1 MVLRIRFK
9 QLLHVRQIFLT
20 CLDSLVVALQADIE
34 PVGKEQ
40 AAFLCRVRVVTTHA
54 GGLLNDGRVLDCRC
68 LVIFD
73 NFLVTLP
80 AKFGS
85 GSLQNMP
92 LVRHMRR
99 MAIGASG
106 DSGLVPESRIREPR
120 THICVAAETQ
130 LRVCNP
136 QHPGNVPAVRIMAC
150 NTGPNGKRPMRK
162 TSLESIFCMALE
174 ADGFRCLHQ
183 ARRPPLHRNH
193 MAKRAHLTFGKQTLH
208 IR

>member
-20 CLDSLVVALQADIE
+20 SLDSLVVALQADIE

-40 AAFLCRVRVVTTHA
+40 AAFLCRVRVVTIHA

-92 LVRHMRR
+92 MVRHMRR
-99 MAIGASG
+99 MAIGAPG
-106 DSGLVPESRIREPR
+106 HGGFMPESGVCEPAAHFR
-120 THICVAAETQ
+120 VTSQTH
-130 LRVCNP
+130 LL
-136 QHPGNVPAVRIMAC
+136 
-150 NTGPNGKRPMRK
+150 
-162 TSLESIFCMALE
+162 S
-174 ADGFRCLHQ
+174 
-183 ARRPPLHRNH
+183 
-193 MAKRAHLTFGKQTLH
+193 
-208 IR
+208 